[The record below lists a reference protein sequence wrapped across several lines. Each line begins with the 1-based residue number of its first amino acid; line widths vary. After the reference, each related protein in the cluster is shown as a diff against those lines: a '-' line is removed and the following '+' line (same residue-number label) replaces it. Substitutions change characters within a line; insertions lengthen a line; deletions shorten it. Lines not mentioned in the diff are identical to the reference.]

1 MPARSVAEHYGID
14 GGKLERQYK
23 EHLSGYREW
32 DQLEHADEWLLFAEN
47 IGRRLSIDETAPSQ
61 GELYTIVSNKSAH
74 NGKGTIVAIVRG
86 TRSEDVIRVL
96 ERIPRRKRRRVKEIT
111 MDMANNMQKIASVCF
126 PKAQKVIDRFH
137 VQKLAL
143 EAVQE
148 DRIKLRW
155 KEIDRDNRRRKKAKD
170 KGVKYEPELL
180 ENGDTRRELLVRS
193 RYLLYKSPDTWSESQ
208 RERARILFR
217 EYPTVKK
224 AYSLAN
230 SLRQTFNHH
239 STKDSAR
246 LNLAR
251 WYNDVEQAN
260 LDSFRTIMDTIE
272 AHYDEILNY
281 YNHRSTNASAEQLNS
296 KIKAFRKSLRGV
308 QDIKFFFFRLS
319 KIYA

>member
-1 MPARSVAEHYGID
+1 MAV
-14 GGKLERQYK
+14 
-23 EHLSGYREW
+23 
-32 DQLEHADEWLLFAEN
+32 
-47 IGRRLSIDETAPSQ
+47 
-61 GELYTIVSNKSAH
+61 
-74 NGKGTIVAIVRG
+74 VRG

-96 ERIPRRKRRRVKEIT
+96 ERIPRRKRRRVKEVT
-111 MDMANNMQKIASVCF
+111 TDMANSMQKIARACF
-126 PKAQKVIDRFH
+126 PKAQMVVDRFH

-148 DRIKLRW
+148 ERISLRW
-155 KEIDRDNRRRKKAKD
+155 KEIDEDNRLRKEAKAR
-170 KGVKYEPELL
+170 GERHEPDVL
-180 ENGDTRRELLVRS
+180 ENEDTRRELLVRS
-193 RYLLYKSPDTWSESQ
+193 RYLLYKSPETWSDGQ

-217 EYPTVKK
+217 EYPSVKE
-224 AYSLAN
+224 AYTLAN
-230 SLRQTFNHH
+230 TLRQIFNRR

-251 WYNDVEQAN
+251 WYNDVEQSG
-260 LDSFRTIMDTIE
+260 LDSFRTIMDTIQ

-308 QDIKFFFFRLS
+308 QDIKFFFFRLT